1 MNIAVCEDNEAHRE
15 RLKNMI
21 AEWAGRTGR
30 RTQTACFASAE
41 AFEMAEIPAG
51 GYDLIF
57 LDIQMKQMDGMKLAE
72 KIREQ
77 DDRVLL
83 VFTTSYEDYAIAGYD
98 VGAFAYLLKP
108 LAPDKVFQTL
118 SKAAGTM
125 KRNPSDARILHSE
138 GENIRIYPSEIR
150 YIEVQGHTL
159 SFHMREEIIHCRARL
174 ADIERNLPRP
184 PFSRSHRSYLVNLA
198 YVDKIGKEG
207 LRIGR
212 NLIPVSR
219 NCWEALNRDYLEFYR
234 NR

>member
-125 KRNPSDARILHSE
+125 KRNVFIRRKSDISRCRATPFPFTCGRKSSTAEPDWRISR
-138 GENIRIYPSEIR
+138 GICQGRRSPAVIVRIWSIW
-150 YIEVQGHTL
+150 HTL
-159 SFHMREEIIHCRARL
+159 IKSAKRACVSAGISF
-174 ADIERNLPRP
+174 
-184 PFSRSHRSYLVNLA
+184 RSA
-198 YVDKIGKEG
+198 ETAGKH
-207 LRIGR
+207 
-212 NLIPVSR
+212 
-219 NCWEALNRDYLEFYR
+219 
-234 NR
+234 